1 MARRPPLALFIALVM
16 AALTPTPT
24 VQATMES
31 SPRSSTTLSA
41 PAEFDSLTVTFAYA
55 TTVGESLSEDRQ
67 TRSIE
72 IPANIDP
79 ITALTAWENTV
90 GVLAVIP
97 DVPVNTTL
105 VPSDPRYSEQ
115 WDLGVPTPTA
125 TNGGAAN
132 VSPVWAT
139 ATGSGAIVAVLDTG
153 GIAHPDLIDAQ
164 PSGWGIDMVSDSW
177 RANDGDGRDTN
188 PTDPGDDCGSGSS
201 WHGTHVAGT
210 IAAQH
215 NEIGVA
221 GIAPD
226 ARLMHVRVL
235 GKCGGSFDDV
245 IDGIRWAA
253 GLPTSLGGST
263 WGSQGLPAN
272 ANPADVINLSLGGG
286 TPCFDTLQTAISE
299 ARAAGTIVVAAA
311 GNSNVDA
318 ATFAPANCDDV
329 ITVGSVGKRGGR
341 AWYSNYGA
349 TVEIAAPGGDT
360 SRDSGILST
369 IGLGTTTL
377 TGYGYANYQGTS
389 MAAPHVAGVVALLV
403 GKHPYMPASAVE
415 TALFASTRPFP
426 EDGERPCVTTSTAPT
441 GLQRRCGAG
450 LLDAALALEFVAPTI
465 TITAPIELEV
475 DQAVELSASS
485 GSAGSITLALDP
497 ASAGACSL
505 IGNTITGQTI
515 GNCIV
520 TASLPASAE
529 AVAGFGRSIIAV
541 RGLAQSISFGVGT
554 ELFAAPIRFGE
565 HPTLTATASSG
576 LPVSFQGLNSTC
588 GIHYDTTSGTPVP
601 KLGYGSLGNCT
612 IAASQG
618 GNSRFRPAETVQRS
632 VVIVRG
638 IQSISTAGI
647 GDRFVSDGA
656 QGLPALS
663 SNGLPLTWASLT
675 EAICSVSITSGGPVL
690 QPIAAGTCTVRG
702 EQAGN
707 ENYESTSATYSML
720 ISKRMQ
726 APLSLNLPNRAFRVG
741 ERTRFSWSGGSTVN
755 PVVARSATPSVCTV
769 KYGYVTF
776 IRAGTC
782 TLTAAKVG
790 TTEFYDAAS
799 SARRTVFVRAKS
811 IAAPTIRRVAT
822 TYYGTPGRW
831 SLGSPRATLSYQWFS
846 CTSGYSGCR
855 AVAGGTSLALR
866 ITPGLSRRYVKLR
879 VRATHFN
886 QQWTSVDRWSA
897 PLLVPLK

>member
-1 MARRPPLALFIALVM
+1 MARRPPLPLLIALLM

-24 VQATMES
+24 VQAAMEP
-31 SPRSSTTLSA
+31 SPRSKPAQAA
-41 PAEFDSLTVTFAYA
+41 PADFDSLTVTFAYQ
-55 TTVGESLSEDRQ
+55 TSVGEQLSQDGQ

-72 IPANIDP
+72 IPASVDP
-79 ITALTAWENTV
+79 VTALAAWENAV
-90 GVLAVIP
+90 GVLLVIP
-97 DVPVNTTL
+97 DVVVTTTL

-115 WDLGVPTPTA
+115 WDLGVPTPTV

-132 VSPVWAT
+132 VSPAWAS
-139 ATGSGAIVAVLDTG
+139 ATGSGAIVAILDTG
-153 GIAHPDLIDAQ
+153 GIAHPDLVAAQ
-164 PSGWGIDMVSDSW
+164 PTGWGIDMVSDFG
-177 RANDGDGRDTN
+177 RANDGDGRDTD
-188 PTDPGDDCGSGSS
+188 PTDPGDNCGTGSS

-221 GIAPD
+221 GIAPN
-226 ARLMHVRVL
+226 AQLMHVRVL
-235 GKCGGSFDDV
+235 GKCGGSFADV
-245 IDGIRWAA
+245 VDGIRWAA
-253 GLPTSLGGST
+253 GLPTDA
-263 WGSQGLPAN
+263 WGIAWESYGLPAN
-272 ANPADVINLSLGGG
+272 AHPADVINMSLGGG
-286 TPCFDTLQTAISE
+286 TPCFNTLQTAVSE
-299 ARAAGTIVVAAA
+299 ARAAGTIIVAAA
-311 GNSNVDA
+311 GNSSIDA
-318 ATFAPANCDDV
+318 ASFAPANCNEV
-329 ITVGSVGKRGGR
+329 ITVASVGKRGGR
-341 AWYSNYGA
+341 AAYSNYGA
-349 TVEIAAPGGDT
+349 TIEIAAPGGDT

-377 TGYGYANYQGTS
+377 TGYGYAFYQGTS
-389 MAAPHVAGVVALLV
+389 MAAPHVAGVAALLV
-403 GKHPYMPASAVE
+403 GNDPYASAGAIE
-415 TALFASTRPFP
+415 TALFASVRPFP
-426 EDGERPCVTTSTAPT
+426 DDELRPCVTSGTVPA
-441 GLQRRCGAG
+441 GAQQRCGAG
-450 LLDAALALEFVAPTI
+450 LLDAAFALRSVAPTI
-465 TITAPIELEV
+465 AITAPIELEV

-529 AVAGFGRSIIAV
+529 AAAGFGRSIIAV
-541 RGLAQSISFGVGT
+541 RGLAQSIDFGVGT
-554 ELFAAPIRFGE
+554 DLFAAPIRFGE
-565 HPTLTATASSG
+565 NPTLTATASSG
-576 LPVSFQGLNSTC
+576 LPVAFQGLDSTC
-588 GIHYDTTSGTPVP
+588 GIYYDTTSGTPVP
-601 KLGYGSLGNCT
+601 KLGYASLGNCT

-638 IQSISTAGI
+638 IQSISTAGL
-647 GDRFVSDGA
+647 GDRFIGDGA

-675 EAICSVSITSGGPVL
+675 EATCSVSITRDGPVL
-690 QPIAAGTCTVRG
+690 RPNEVGTCTVRG
-702 EQAGN
+702 DQVGS
-707 ENYESTSATYSML
+707 ENFEPASVTHSML
-720 ISKRMQ
+720 ISKRTQ
-726 APLSLNLPNRAFRVG
+726 APLSLSLPNRAIRVG
-741 ERTRFSWSGGSTVN
+741 ERIRFSWSGGSTVN
-755 PVVARSATPSVCTV
+755 PVVARSATPRVCTV

-776 IRAGTC
+776 VRAGTC

-799 SARRTVFVRAKS
+799 SARRTVFVRATA

-822 TYYGTPGRW
+822 TYYGTPGSW
-831 SLGSPRATLSYQWFS
+831 SLGSPRAALSYQWFS

-879 VRATHFN
+879 VRATHFD
-886 QQWTSVDRWSA
+886 QQSTSVDRWSA
-897 PLLVPLK
+897 PLLVPSK